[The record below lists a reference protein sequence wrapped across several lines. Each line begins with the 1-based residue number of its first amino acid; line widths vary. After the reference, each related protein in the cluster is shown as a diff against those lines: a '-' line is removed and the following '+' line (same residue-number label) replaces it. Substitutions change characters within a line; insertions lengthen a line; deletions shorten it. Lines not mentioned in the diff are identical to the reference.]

1 MGPRSSWGVPHGYA
15 PRRRGATFSAR
26 ELREL
31 GLAVLGLSL
40 AVVVLNLR
48 TTLLFGFRVSLFSI
62 GFVFIAAFLSV
73 GTGVGLHEIAHKVVA
88 QSYGHWA
95 EFRWDP
101 RGIAMAFFFALLGFI
116 YGAPGATI
124 VSGYVTPPQNGKISG
139 AGPATNLGLALAF
152 LAATYALIAL
162 GVRSLPGELIAL
174 ILSNGAFVNL
184 ILGGFNMLPVLPF
197 DGAKVWA
204 WNKAAYAGLLAAI
217 LAVLAWGLVFRL
229 LPI

>member
-1 MGPRSSWGVPHGYA
+1 MSWSYPSGPYGASGRRAGVS
-15 PRRRGATFSAR
+15 FSRR

-40 AVVVLNLR
+40 AVVLLNLR
-48 TTLLFGFRVSLFSI
+48 ADLLFGFRVTAFSV
-62 GFVFIAAFLSV
+62 GFVFIAAFVSV
-73 GTGVGLHEIAHKVVA
+73 GSGVGLHEIAHKAVA

-116 YGAPGATI
+116 YGAPGATM
-124 VSGYVTPPQNGKISG
+124 VSGYVTPPQNGKISA

-152 LAATYALIAL
+152 LGATYALLA
-162 GVRSLPGELIAL
+162 GTSGARAELVAL
-174 ILSNGAFVNL
+174 ILANGAFVNL

-204 WNKAAYAGLLAAI
+204 WNKGAYAALLGAVVAVLVFGYVNGLLP
-217 LAVLAWGLVFRL
+217 L
-229 LPI
+229 